1 MDIFLKN
8 ILSNW
13 LQHGW
18 SLLAKESVQ
27 NVSFIQ
33 PFPSYLTGRIS
44 PQHDHDLHKDN
55 GYNKS
60 LGFRDLAGYHWSQER
75 YIFFFSFS
83 CGFFGCF
90 CFLTIQLARCILG

>member
-1 MDIFLKN
+1 MDIFLKD

-13 LQHGW
+13 LQHEE

-33 PFPSYLTGRIS
+33 LFPSDVTGRIS

-55 GYNKS
+55 CYNKS
-60 LGFRDLAGYHWSQER
+60 FGFRGLAG
-75 YIFFFSFS
+75 
-83 CGFFGCF
+83 
-90 CFLTIQLARCILG
+90 